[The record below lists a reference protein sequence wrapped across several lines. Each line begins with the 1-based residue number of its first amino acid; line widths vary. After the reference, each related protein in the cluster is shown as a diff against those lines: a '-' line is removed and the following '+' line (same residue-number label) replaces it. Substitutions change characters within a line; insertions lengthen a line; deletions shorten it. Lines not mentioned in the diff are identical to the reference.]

1 MAALDN
7 KIAIV
12 TGGGTGIGRAVSR
25 AYAREGATVVIG
37 NRRVENGEA
46 VVAEIE
52 REAGKAEFLTADV
65 ADEAS
70 IRGLVRHTVDKYG
83 RVDILVNNAT
93 PNGSSARLENVQN
106 DSMDT
111 QLDVN
116 VRGVL
121 WAMQEAFPSMKE
133 NGAGRIINMA
143 SLNGVNAHK
152 YTTAY
157 NTSKEGMRALTRTAA
172 VEWGK
177 YGITSNIICPA
188 AAAEAWEQMLI
199 HAKELTDK
207 LLDSHPMKRMGDAD
221 KDVTPIAVF
230 LATDGAGWING
241 NTIFA
246 DGGAHVN
253 GVQWDFD
260 PGE

>member
-1 MAALDN
+1 MGILD
-7 KIAIV
+7 KKVAIV

-25 AYAREGATVVIG
+25 AYAREGAIVVLG

-46 VVAEIE
+46 VVSEIE
-52 REAGKAEFLTADV
+52 NEGGKAEFLRADV
-65 ADEAS
+65 SDEGS
-70 IRGLVRHTVDKYG
+70 IRGLVRHTIEKYG

-93 PNGSSARLENVQN
+93 PSGMSARLENMTN
-106 DSMDT
+106 EIMDI

-116 VRGVL
+116 IRGVM
-121 WAMQEAFPSMKE
+121 WAMQEAFPSMKA
-133 NGAGRIINMA
+133 NGSGRIINMG

-152 YTTAY
+152 YTVGY
-157 NTSKEGMRALTRTAA
+157 NTSKEGLRALTRTAA

-177 YGITSNIICPA
+177 YNITSNVICPA

-199 HAKELTDK
+199 HSKDLTDK

-221 KDVTPIAVF
+221 QDVAPIAVF
-230 LATDGAGWING
+230 LASEASGWING

-246 DGGAHVN
+246 DGGAHIN